1 MNQRF
6 ETYEAVEDTYSH
18 QEQNSLGYF
27 ADETSPGMIPSEFV
41 SNQDNH
47 KLRMVNVLCSHR

>member
-41 SNQDNH
+41 SNCI
-47 KLRMVNVLCSHR
+47 LYLVTRIIIS